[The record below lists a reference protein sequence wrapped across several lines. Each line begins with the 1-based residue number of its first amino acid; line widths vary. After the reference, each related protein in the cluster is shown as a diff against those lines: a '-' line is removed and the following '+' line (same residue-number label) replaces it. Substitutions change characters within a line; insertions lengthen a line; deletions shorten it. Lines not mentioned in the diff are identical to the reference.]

1 MKKFALLLLAMV
13 LATSMSMNA
22 QKKLQWEAVIGMNVA
37 KIDVS
42 GTSSRIGIHVGAR
55 LNLQLPS
62 VDQSGFFANAAAL
75 LSLKGYEAGGHKVN
89 PTYLEI
95 PIHAGYLYRVSD
107 DVAIFGDAGPYLA
120 FGLMGKSNG
129 VGVFSDT
136 GLGWNNFDM
145 GLGFRAGLE
154 FKRHFTLSV
163 GYDFGLVNVKDNTS
177 MKNRNFMMTL
187 GYKF

>member
-13 LATSMSMNA
+13 LATGMSMNA

-37 KIDVS
+37 KVDVS

-75 LSLKGYEAGGHKVN
+75 LSLKGYEAGGQKLN

-120 FGLMGKSNG
+120 FGLFGKSG
-129 VGVFSDT
+129 GMGVFSDT
-136 GLGWNNFDM
+136 GWHWNNFDM

-163 GYDFGLVNVKDNTS
+163 GYDFGLVNVIDNTS

>member
-1 MKKFALLLLAMV
+1 
-13 LATSMSMNA
+13 
-22 QKKLQWEAVIGMNVA
+22 MNVA
-37 KIDVS
+37 KVDVS

-145 GLGFRAGLE
+145 GLGFRAGNGNGRNAGRRQQDHKEDPRL
-154 FKRHFTLSV
+154 FHSHRQFPSSTIVDHLNSAPHSSASASGSV
-163 GYDFGLVNVKDNTS
+163 KA
-177 MKNRNFMMTL
+177 
-187 GYKF
+187 KFRCSSCCRV